1 MKKIIAIAFGAA
13 VLAAPVAADDLGG
26 TLGDITDH
34 VMMLTLNE
42 ASPVNGSNGEGNGYE
57 NGFEDTAVVPL
68 PAAGFLLLGGLGGL
82 ALLRRRTRA

>member
-42 ASPVNGSNGEGNGYE
+42 ASPVNGGDNGD
-57 NGFEDTAVVPL
+57 DTVFDNPAVVPL

-82 ALLRRRTRA
+82 ALLRRRARA